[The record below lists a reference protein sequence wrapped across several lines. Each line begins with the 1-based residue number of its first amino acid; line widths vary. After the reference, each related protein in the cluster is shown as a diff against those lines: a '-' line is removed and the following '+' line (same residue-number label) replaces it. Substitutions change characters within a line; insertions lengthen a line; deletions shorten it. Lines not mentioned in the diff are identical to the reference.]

1 MSQETEVEQSEPRV
15 DLAVQMYEIQVDTAL
30 KTGLDLRQRTVQIFG
45 IINEEMLSRLDTC
58 LGLLEAEPE
67 DKVTVR
73 IHSEGGSVT
82 EALAMVSRIR
92 SSPLVIDTEVHG
104 IAYSAAIM
112 LLAAGTGERRMS
124 RLSWAMSHEASYGVE
139 GTHTAIKHAVKQ
151 AEREEQAWS
160 TAMSSFT
167 KAPADFWRKKGRL
180 NLDLYLTAQEC
191 LELGVCDKLF

>member
-1 MSQETEVEQSEPRV
+1 MSEEQSGHV

-30 KTGLDLRQRTVQIFG
+30 KAGVNLSLRTLQIFG
-45 IINEEMLSRLDTC
+45 DINEDMLSRLDTC
-58 LGLLEAEPE
+58 LGLLEVEPE
-67 DKVTVR
+67 RKATIR

-92 SSPLVIDTEVHG
+92 NSPLVIDVEVHG

-124 RLSWAMSHEASYGVE
+124 RLGWAMHHEGSYGVE
-139 GTHTAIKHAVKQ
+139 GTHTVIRHVVKQ
-151 AEREEQAWS
+151 AEREEQAWCV
-160 TAMSSFT
+160 AMSELT

-180 NLDLYLTAQEC
+180 GLDLYLTAQEC